1 MWIKSKEYIK
11 WVKPQIVYVV
21 SIFGNTIYVVLLLSI
36 EQFWVEF
43 APTIWQPSWD
53 KGESTTMTPFGVL
66 HYTTFQEC
74 ACLSVSHFKVS
85 KDFHN
90 IFTYYLRI

>member
-1 MWIKSKEYIK
+1 MWIKSKEDIK

-43 APTIWQPSWD
+43 APTIWQPSW
-53 KGESTTMTPFGVL
+53 G
-66 HYTTFQEC
+66 
-74 ACLSVSHFKVS
+74 
-85 KDFHN
+85 
-90 IFTYYLRI
+90 